1 MVRVTVP
8 AIFFLGYAYQCKK
21 MANNEENIC
30 KGICFRSLYAFFYI
44 LNGPVTIDRKYLNSL
59 KTFTSSKLD
68 EKDIQE
74 EEVKFTNEEYDRA
87 LANIAK
93 QYEGNYVVS
102 RHF

>member
-1 MVRVTVP
+1 MKK
-8 AIFFLGYAYQCKK
+8 IFVKVFVLDQ
-21 MANNEENIC
+21 
-30 KGICFRSLYAFFYI
+30 FTRFFYI

-74 EEVKFTNEEYDRA
+74 EVKFANEEYDRA
-87 LANIAK
+87 LATIAK
-93 QYEGNYVVS
+93 QYEGSYVIS